1 MLLYIIQLNL
11 SESFIIKNISV
22 ELLVFHIFSLDWS
35 IKVVSKELANSVYI
49 LFC

>member
-1 MLLYIIQLNL
+1 MLLYIIQLSL

-22 ELLVFHIFSLDWS
+22 ELLVFHILSLYWTS
-35 IKVVSKELANSVYI
+35 KVVSKELSNSVYI